1 MAAKKSG
8 PKTTPKRAV
17 KNAPT
22 QVAPTMVAKPKVRAR
37 AEKESAPSALT
48 AEAFLARLEENASE
62 AERMKYVRFF
72 PLASRR
78 EGDVFLGVRMGTVF
92 ELAKAFVAMEP
103 SEIERL
109 MESDVHEARAGVMS
123 VMAKQYAAK
132 NTTAERRQVLFDL
145 YLRRH
150 DRIDDWDLV
159 DLAAHQVI
167 GAHLVD
173 GDRAVLRKLAR
184 SKQPFE
190 RRTAIVATF
199 AFVRRGQLEDTF
211 ALAELLVNDPHEL
224 VQKAVGWALRATG
237 GPRLTTFLDAH
248 ASYMPRPM
256 LRAAIEKLSPS
267 VRASYLARR

>member
-1 MAAKKSG
+1 MAAR
-8 PKTTPKRAV
+8 KTAPETTSRRAAM
-17 KNAPT
+17 KAQST
-22 QVAPTMVAKPKVRAR
+22 KVAKPAGRAR
-37 AEKESAPSALT
+37 AEKEARPASPT
-48 AEAFLARLEENASE
+48 ATAFLARLEANATE
-62 AERMKYVRFF
+62 AERIKYVRFF
-72 PLASRR
+72 PLATRR

-103 SEIERL
+103 REIERL
-109 MESDVHEARAGVMS
+109 MESDVHEARAGAMS

-132 NTTAERRQVLFDL
+132 GTTPERKQALFDL

-159 DLAAHQVI
+159 DLAAHQVL

-173 GDRAVLRKLAR
+173 RDRAFLTQLAR

-199 AFVRRGQLEDTF
+199 AFVRRGQLDDTF
-211 ALAELLVNDPHEL
+211 AIAALLAGDPHEL

-237 GPRLTTFLDAH
+237 GPRLDAFLDAH
-248 ASYMPRPM
+248 AVNMPRPM
-256 LRAAIEKLSPS
+256 LRAAIEKHTPS
-267 VRASYLARR
+267 MRARYLAF